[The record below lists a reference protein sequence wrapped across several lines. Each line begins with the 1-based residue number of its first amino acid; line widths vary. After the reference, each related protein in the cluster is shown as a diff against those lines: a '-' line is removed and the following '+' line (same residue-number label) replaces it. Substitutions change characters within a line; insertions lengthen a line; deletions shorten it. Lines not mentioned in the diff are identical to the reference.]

1 MEHIFNIAINMDD
14 ERIKQAVADK
24 AEKEIMA
31 NITREVGRVI
41 FQRSSYYYNSNMQK
55 SKGYDENHLGN
66 WAQGILEDFLKK
78 NKDAII
84 KAAAKELADRLAR
97 TKAGKAILENLEG
110 KAND

>member
-1 MEHIFNIAINMDD
+1 MQHIFNIAIDMDD

-41 FQRSSYYYNSNMQK
+41 FERSGYYSSYGQN
-55 SKGYDENHLGN
+55 KGYNENCLSN
-66 WAQGILEDFLKK
+66 WAKGMFEDFLKE
-78 NKDAII
+78 NKKAII
-84 KAAAKELADRLAR
+84 AGAAKELADRLAR

-110 KAND
+110 

>member
-14 ERIKQAVADK
+14 ERIKQTVAEK

-41 FQRSSYYYNSNMQK
+41 FERSGYYNGYGQN
-55 SKGYDENHLGN
+55 KGYNENHLSA
-66 WAQGILEDFLKK
+66 WASGMFEDFLKE

-84 KAAAKELADRLAR
+84 NAAAKELADRLAR

-110 KAND
+110 